1 MQSSHLEKIFYHYI
15 DTRPE
20 IENSVLARFYDN
32 PEIRLAHEVRA
43 EFRKKY
49 SKAPTASQLKQVCKL
64 KGVNEQLSDEKI
76 EALYE
81 INLTEYDTDWL
92 ETTAEAWVEYKTLDT
107 SVIDLVSYLK
117 TTKISAENVKEVVQ
131 TAKSLISDRNTL
143 DFKFDEGSDFFDPEA
158 HKQQIYNRFD
168 TGYAYLNTVL
178 GGGYSPKTL
187 LAFAGIPKV
196 GKSMWLCN
204 LACSGVRQG
213 YDVAYISLE
222 MSETKVIKRLACNLL
237 NIPSKE
243 YNTLSEDGSFIKKRF
258 SSIAS
263 DALSIPGALRVK
275 EFPTSTASVTD
286 VENWLKRMEE
296 RMQKRFKLVIIDYIG
311 IMRNYR
317 NANSENSYMKIKQI
331 AEDLRAMAM
340 RNEWCIITA
349 SQFNRGA
356 YNSNDVILEQIAESA
371 ALIHTVDGLFGIIQD
386 EMMLMNS
393 EYMLKT
399 LANREEGYKNSKKRF
414 TISYDY
420 SRITEDLN
428 SDIMNP
434 TH

>member
-1 MQSSHLEKIFYHYI
+1 MQSTHLEKIFYHYI
-15 DTRPE
+15 DSRPE
-20 IENSVLARFYDN
+20 IENAVLSRFFDN
-32 PEIRLAHEVRA
+32 PEIRLAHELRA

-49 SKAPTASQLKQVCKL
+49 SQSPTAAQLKQVAKL
-64 KGVNEQLSDEKI
+64 KGIQEQLSDEKI
-76 EALYE
+76 QAIYE
-81 INLTEYDTDWL
+81 EDLSQYEQDWL
-92 ETTAEAWVEYKTLDT
+92 DETAEAWIEYKTLDT

-117 TTKISAENVKEVVQ
+117 TTKINAENVKDVVQ
-131 TAKSLISDRNTL
+131 TAKTLISDRNNV

-158 HKQQIYNRFD
+158 HRQRIQDRFS
-168 TGYAYLNTVL
+168 TGYDYLDTVL

-204 LACSGVRQG
+204 LSCAGIRNG
-213 YDVAYISLE
+213 YNVAYISLE
-222 MSETKVIKRLACNLL
+222 MAEQKVMKRLGCNLL
-237 NIPSKE
+237 NIPSQD
-243 YNTLSEDGSFIKKRF
+243 YNHLSEDPSYLKKRF
-258 SSIAS
+258 STIST
-263 DALSIPGALRVK
+263 DALSVPGQLIVK
-275 EFPTSTASVTD
+275 EFPTSTASVLD

-296 RMQKRFKLVIIDYIG
+296 RRGIKFKLVVIDYIG

-317 NANSENSYMKIKQI
+317 NPNSENSYMKIKQI

-340 RNEWCIITA
+340 RNEWCIVTA

-356 YNSNDVILEQIAESA
+356 YNTNDVILEQIAESA

-393 EYMLKT
+393 EYYLKT
-399 LANREEGYKNSKKRF
+399 LANREEGGKNTKKRF

-428 SDIMNP
+428 SDIINP
-434 TH
+434 SF

>member
-158 HKQQIYNRFD
+158 HRQRIQDRFD

-196 GKSMWLCN
+196 GKCLTS
-204 LACSGVRQG
+204 
-213 YDVAYISLE
+213 
-222 MSETKVIKRLACNLL
+222 
-237 NIPSKE
+237 
-243 YNTLSEDGSFIKKRF
+243 NTL
-258 SSIAS
+258 
-263 DALSIPGALRVK
+263 VK
-275 EFPTSTASVTD
+275 FRNKNT
-286 VENWLKRMEE
+286 
-296 RMQKRFKLVIIDYIG
+296 G
-311 IMRNYR
+311 IMK
-317 NANSENSYMKIKQI
+317 EMTI
-331 AEDLRAMAM
+331 E
-340 RNEWCIITA
+340 
-349 SQFNRGA
+349 QFHE
-356 YNSNDVILEQIAESA
+356 LTKEK
-371 ALIHTVDGLFGIIQD
+371 F
-386 EMMLMNS
+386 
-393 EYMLKT
+393 
-399 LANREEGYKNSKKRF
+399 LANPANIELIYSKNQ
-414 TISYDY
+414 
-420 SRITEDLN
+420 E
-428 SDIMNP
+428 
-434 TH
+434 

>member
-20 IENSVLARFYDN
+20 LESNVLSRFYDN
-32 PEIRLAHEVRA
+32 PEIRLAHEIRA
-43 EFRKKY
+43 EFRAKY
-49 SKAPTASQLKQVCKL
+49 SKAPTSSQLKEISKL
-64 KGVNEQLSDEKI
+64 KNVNDQLSNEKI

-81 INLTEYDTDWL
+81 INLGEYDQDWL
-92 ETTAEAWVEYKTLDT
+92 DTTAEAWIEYKTLDT
-107 SVIDLVSYLK
+107 SVIDLVSFLK
-117 TTKISAENVKEVVQ
+117 TTKINAENVKDVVQ
-131 TAKSLISDRNTL
+131 TAKSLISDRNNI

-158 HKQQIYNRFD
+158 HRQRIQERFS
-168 TGYAYLNTVL
+168 TGYDYLDTVL

-204 LACSGVRQG
+204 LACAGVRNG
-213 YDVAYISLE
+213 YNVAYISLE
-222 MSETKVIKRLACNLL
+222 MAESKIIKRLACNLL
-237 NIPSKE
+237 NIPSQD
-243 YNTLSEDGSFIKKRF
+243 YNTLSEDGTYIKKKF
-258 SSIAS
+258 SNVQS
-263 DALSIPGALRVK
+263 DALSVPGGLRVK
-275 EFPTSTASVTD
+275 EFPTSTASVLD

-296 RMQKRFKLVIIDYIG
+296 RKGEKFKLVVIDYIG

-317 NANSENSYMKIKQI
+317 NPNSENSYMKIKQI
-331 AEDLRAMAM
+331 AEDMRAMAM
-340 RNEWCIITA
+340 RNEWTVVTA

-356 YNSNDVILEQIAESA
+356 YNTNDVVLEQVAESA
-371 ALIHTVDGLFGIIQD
+371 ALIHTVDGFFGIIQD

-393 EYMLKT
+393 EYLLKT
-399 LANREEGYKNSKKRF
+399 LANREEGYKNTKKRF

-428 SDIMNP
+428 SEIINP
-434 TH
+434 VM